1 MQSSPRILLIC
12 DLIMADLEDLMSA
25 LVDLYTV
32 DNTRIGAHFASI
44 SHSRC
49 MCVAVVGGRSAGW
62 DV

>member
-1 MQSSPRILLIC
+1 
-12 DLIMADLEDLMSA
+12 MADLEDLMSA

-49 MCVAVVGGRSAGW
+49 MCVADVGGRSAGW
-62 DV
+62 DVWGSPRVA

>member
-1 MQSSPRILLIC
+1 
-12 DLIMADLEDLMSA
+12 MADLEDLMSA

-62 DV
+62 DVWGSPRVVRLGHVH